1 MSRCTDGPTF
11 QGQGMCSLRPTR
23 CRRPRPSSLHA
34 VPACDTRASLPAYR
48 VLPASDACSTG
59 VDVRHP
65 RAHGVSSPR
74 AGRKGERRAHHG
86 RAATASP
93 RSREGVLQ
101 LVRWFIACVA
111 LAWVPTQAW
120 AEPRLPDV
128 VEEITPSVVGVGTFD
143 RLRSPAA
150 QLLGTGFVVGD
161 GRTIITNAHVVGRPL
176 SRTSN
181 ETYVIFIGRGEQA
194 RSEPVEVLERNDEH
208 DLAVL
213 RFETGP
219 ALPPFRFA
227 EPQRARAGLT
237 IAFTG
242 FPIGAVLGLYPVTH
256 TGIIAGISPV
266 AIPRGSA
273 RELTAEQ
280 IRLRRGAWNI
290 FQLDAVAY
298 PGNSGSPLYDAA
310 TGDLLGVINMVLV
323 KRNRESAL
331 SDPSGIS
338 YAIPA
343 AQIIRLLDQLR
354 LSH

>member
-1 MSRCTDGPTF
+1 MLPLTHLPELTEAMPTSLCANSPDDAF
-11 QGQGMCSLRPTR
+11 VIRAEASLRQR
-23 CRRPRPSSLHA
+23 NSRPVARLTAWLIAGIALALPFA
-34 VPACDTRASLPAYR
+34 ATRAES
-48 VLPASDACSTG
+48 
-59 VDVRHP
+59 
-65 RAHGVSSPR
+65 
-74 AGRKGERRAHHG
+74 
-86 RAATASP
+86 
-93 RSREGVLQ
+93 
-101 LVRWFIACVA
+101 
-111 LAWVPTQAW
+111 
-120 AEPRLPDV
+120 RLPDV
-128 VEEITPSVVGVGTFD
+128 IEEISPSVVGVGTFD

-150 QLLGTGFVVGD
+150 ALLGTGFIVGD
-161 GRTIITNAHVVGRPL
+161 GRTVITNAHVVARPL

-181 ETYVIFIGRGEQA
+181 ETYVIFIGRGEQG
-194 RSEPVEVLERNDEH
+194 RSEPVQVLERDDEH

-213 RFETGP
+213 RFTTGSPLP
-219 ALPPFRFA
+219 AFRFA
-227 EPQRARAGLT
+227 DPRRARPGLP

-280 IRLRRGAWNI
+280 VRLRRGAWDI
-290 FQLDAVAY
+290 YQLDAVAY
-298 PGNSGSPLYDAA
+298 PGNSGSPLYDVE

-323 KRNRESAL
+323 KRSREAAL

-338 YAIPA
+338 YAIPG